1 MIIIFI
7 TGLHKKPQGR
17 SASVASVAGPF
28 TTKKNSN
35 NNNNNNNS
43 NNKNNNNNL

>member
-7 TGLHKKPQGR
+7 TGLHNKPQGC

-28 TTKKNSN
+28 STKRKKKIKDTRHLQVQINMWE
-35 NNNNNNNS
+35 
-43 NNKNNNNNL
+43 